1 MNLNTRKTIII
12 DGEKI
17 TASVSLLNTISIW
30 ASEAADYYNKRGVNG
45 LGNSARQASQEIFKQ
60 LEAIGLYKDCK

>member
-17 TASVSLLNTISIW
+17 TASVVLLNTISIW
-30 ASEAADYYNKRGVNG
+30 ASEAANAYNSHGANG
-45 LGNSARQASQEIFKQ
+45 LGNSAEQAGQEIYEQ
-60 LEAIGLYKDCK
+60 LKAMGLYKDCK